1 MYLKVTAITGAKK
14 ENLVKKKEDHF
25 VISVRE
31 KPERNL
37 ANIRIRELVAIE
49 LNVALGAVRILNGH
63 HERGKI
69 LSIKL
74 PTE

>member
-14 ENLVKKKEDHF
+14 ECLVKKKDDHF

-37 ANIRIRELVAIE
+37 ANTRIREIVATE
-49 LNVALGAVRILNGH
+49 LGVTLGAVRILNGH
-63 HERGKI
+63 HERSKI